1 MHAFFN
7 CMALNVCSSAFILCF
22 IPIFPEFLCA
32 LFPSFWFLAF
42 LYYVFSCMAFF
53 LYYSS
58 FTVSHTSKHF
68 KLLVAH
74 IRTYMRNRLD
84 QFTTLLKID
93 PVMIMKSSNAEMR
106 ILHDKTA
113 VQFPSRTYIHAKKI
127 TVQTFDFPAITKRFS
142 HNHCIM

>member
-1 MHAFFN
+1 MDFNRQPSVVDNQSEHLYFFEQSILCFFHVSMYICITCLHYIHAFFN
-7 CMALNVCSSAFILCF
+7 CIALNVCSSAFILCF
-22 IPIFPEFLCA
+22 IPIIPEFLCA

-74 IRTYMRNRLD
+74 LRTYMRNRLD
-84 QFTTLLKID
+84 HFATLLKID
-93 PVMIMKSSNAEMR
+93 PVMIMKSSNA
-106 ILHDKTA
+106 
-113 VQFPSRTYIHAKKI
+113 
-127 TVQTFDFPAITKRFS
+127 
-142 HNHCIM
+142 